1 VAAIS
6 DDEEPLSHRPLASW
20 RFRGELRRYQADVL
34 DSVPEV
40 AGEPLHIVAPP
51 GSGKTLL
58 GLLLAIRSGGRAL
71 VLAPTTTIRAQWAR
85 TAEGLEGSAGGVSE
99 DPLALADVT
108 ALTYQALSVLE
119 TANPLAGVA
128 RDEWEQELVAGGRT
142 PEVADA
148 WLDALQ
154 SSNAGAFRS
163 GIARRSRGLRR
174 RLARTEPEVLE
185 AVLHPNARALVDRL
199 VAHGVETVVL
209 DECHH
214 LLDHWALVVAYLAA
228 RIRQA
233 GGTPLLIGLTATLP
247 STEDADEYDNYTSLL
262 GDVDYE
268 IPTPAVVKEGN
279 LAPYRDAVWFTTPDA
294 AELDFLRRH
303 ETELA
308 TLVAELFAT
317 ETGIAFTLGV
327 LQPVPDAEPDVGL
340 AAAYADDFALA
351 EAASRMLAR
360 VSPEHPLVALL
371 PADALDGPDTE
382 QSIRLLAR
390 FALDRLLPDP
400 DRAADWERVKG
411 IIADFGY
418 TLTDRGIRRGRDPLD
433 TVLASST
440 SKDRGAAEI
449 LAGELLRD
457 DLDVPGGF
465 ALRAVVVT
473 DFAQH
478 GNRRGSGKLSSGA
491 LRCFD
496 TLVADP
502 RLHALRPVLVTAKH
516 LRIAVRDADI
526 LLPALA
532 DLLDLPELTT
542 EYADD
547 AHEVVE
553 VDVRGAG
560 SAAVVEAVSDLV
572 TEGTVSLIVG
582 TRALLG
588 EGWDCPAINTLV
600 DLTSVATSA
609 STQQL
614 RGRTLRLDP
623 AWPRKVA
630 HNWTVTTVVPPE
642 IRTDGQP
649 DLARMHRKHGRVWG
663 LSREDSTQIVRGI
676 GIALTRGHL
685 DLLTGIVR
693 KSAEFSVPD
702 LDHQIA
708 VSLPTRAQSYA
719 DWRIGEPYTD
729 RERVGM
735 SLPTRSVRPFRTG
748 VALEFVFAA
757 LIGLL
762 GIAGV
767 TVLVALP
774 LLFSRGAAFAVALLV
789 VVLGVVVL
797 SLIPLV
803 RDLGLALRQRVDAPA
818 TYRKVVTALVTA
830 LHGMGRIREYGQGDL
845 RVVVLRDGPTAV
857 HVEAG
862 LAAGPLGDQRLVA
875 DALTELFGPVR
886 SPRFLLQVNRGDPLG
901 SRHPVLNL
909 AIWVTGLFAR
919 RQRFLPVP
927 TAIAR
932 RREYAE
938 RFAAAWRREVGP
950 CRLIEMDSPERLA
963 LLVEARRQAAGAPG
977 RPIRRESWS

>member
-6 DDEEPLSHRPLASW
+6 DDEKPLASW

-85 TAEGLEGSAGGVSE
+85 TTEGLEGSAGGVSE
-99 DPLALADVT
+99 DPLILADVT

-128 RDEWEQELVAGGRT
+128 RDDWEQELVAGGRT
-142 PEVADA
+142 AEAADA

-154 SSNAGAFRS
+154 TSNASAFRS
-163 GIARRSRGLRR
+163 GIARRSRALRR

-247 STEDADEYDNYTSLL
+247 STEDAEEYDNYTSLL

-279 LAPYRDAVWFTTPDA
+279 LAPYRDAVWFTTPDE

-303 ETELA
+303 DAELA
-308 TLVAELFAT
+308 ALVAELFAT
-317 ETGIAFTLGV
+317 DTGVAFVLGV
-327 LQPVPDAEPDVGL
+327 LQPDRDSDPDAEPAVAL
-340 AAAYADDFALA
+340 AVAYADDFALA

-360 VSPEHPLVALL
+360 VRPEHPLVALL
-371 PADALDGPDTE
+371 PTESLDGPDTE

-400 DRAADWERVKG
+400 ERTADWERVKG

-440 SKDRGAAEI
+440 SKDRGAAEV
-449 LAGELLRD
+449 LAGELLRG
-457 DLDVPGGF
+457 DLDERGGF

-542 EYADD
+542 EYVDE

-630 HNWTVTTVVPPE
+630 HNWTVTTVVPPD
-642 IRTDGQP
+642 IRIDEQP

-676 GIALTRGHL
+676 GIALTRGQL
-685 DLLTGIVR
+685 DLLSGIVR
-693 KSAEFSVPD
+693 KSAEFSVKD

-708 VSLPTRAQSYA
+708 VSLPTRARSYD

-735 SLPTRSVRPFRTG
+735 SLPTRTVRPFRTG

-762 GIAGV
+762 GIAGG

-774 LLFSRGAAFAVALLV
+774 LLFSRGTAFAVILLV
-789 VVLGVVVL
+789 VVLGGVVL
-797 SLIPLV
+797 SLIPLL
-803 RDLGLALRQRVDAPA
+803 RNLGLALRQRVDAPA

-830 LHGMGRIREYGQGDL
+830 LHGMDRIRAYGQGDL
-845 RVVVLRDGPTAV
+845 RAVVVRDGPTSV

-875 DALTELFGPVR
+875 DSLTELFGPVR

-909 AIWVTGLFAR
+909 AIWITGLFAR
-919 RQRFLPVP
+919 RQRYLPVP

-932 RREYAE
+932 RRAYAE
-938 RFAAAWRREVGP
+938 AFAAAWRREVGP

-963 LLVEARRQAAGAPG
+963 VLVEARRQAQGAPG
-977 RPIRRESWS
+977 QPVRLESWS

>member
-1 VAAIS
+1 M
-6 DDEEPLSHRPLASW
+6 
-20 RFRGELRRYQADVL
+20 
-34 DSVPEV
+34 
-40 AGEPLHIVAPP
+40 
-51 GSGKTLL
+51 
-58 GLLLAIRSGGRAL
+58 
-71 VLAPTTTIRAQWAR
+71 
-85 TAEGLEGSAGGVSE
+85 
-99 DPLALADVT
+99 
-108 ALTYQALSVLE
+108 
-119 TANPLAGVA
+119 
-128 RDEWEQELVAGGRT
+128 
-142 PEVADA
+142 
-148 WLDALQ
+148 
-154 SSNAGAFRS
+154 
-163 GIARRSRGLRR
+163 
-174 RLARTEPEVLE
+174 
-185 AVLHPNARALVDRL
+185 LHPNARALVDRL

-268 IPTPAVVKEGN
+268 IPTAAVVKEGN
-279 LAPYRDAVWFTTPDA
+279 LAPYRDAVWFTTPDE
-294 AELDFLRRH
+294 AELDFVRRH
-303 ETELA
+303 DAELA
-308 TLVAELFAT
+308 ALVAELFAT
-317 ETGIAFTLGV
+317 DTGVAFVLAI
-327 LQPVPDAEPDVGL
+327 LQPGADPDAEPAVAL

-360 VSPEHPLVALL
+360 VRPEHPLVALL
-371 PADALDGPDTE
+371 PAESLDGPDTE

-390 FALDRLLPDP
+390 FALDRILPDP
-400 DRAADWERVKG
+400 ERAADWERVKG

-418 TLTDRGIRRGRDPLD
+418 TLSDRGIRRGRDPLD

-440 SKDRGAAEI
+440 SKDRGAAEV
-449 LAGELLRD
+449 LAGELLRG
-457 DLDVPGGF
+457 DLDASGGF

-532 DLLDLPELTT
+532 DLLDVPELTT
-542 EYADD
+542 DYVDD
-547 AHEVVE
+547 AREVVE

-642 IRTDGQP
+642 IRIDEQP
-649 DLARMHRKHGRVWG
+649 DLSRMHRKHGRVWG

-693 KSAEFSVPD
+693 KSPEFSVED

-735 SLPTRSVRPFRTG
+735 SLPTRTVRPFRTG

-762 GIAGV
+762 GLAGG

-774 LLFSRGAAFAVALLV
+774 LLFSRGRAFAVVLLV

-803 RDLGLALRQRVDAPA
+803 RNLGLALRQRVDAPA
-818 TYRKVVTALVTA
+818 TYRKVVTALVTTV
-830 LHGMGRIREYGQGDL
+830 HGMGRIRAYGQGDL

-875 DALTELFGPVR
+875 DSLTELFGPVR

-909 AIWVTGLFAR
+909 AIWITGLFAR
-919 RQRFLPVP
+919 RQRYLPVP

-932 RREYAE
+932 RRAYAE
-938 RFAAAWRREVGP
+938 AFAAAWRREVGP

-963 LLVEARRQAAGAPG
+963 VLVEARRQAQGAPG
-977 RPIRRESWS
+977 RPVRRESWS